1 MQMILSPI
9 KSKAEVLA
17 EKERLTKA
25 NAKAAK
31 KNKEAAHTA
40 KEEEEE
46 EEFDESI
53 FEDVVLES
61 DDAEDDDDSELETA
75 DEDVVETIA
84 AAGMSETSMP
94 ITSEIQEEEEKEEE
108 EEEEEEEERIEESV
122 PVAVTPSVPEAV
134 AETPSLRKPERASDP
149 LAELLKKPPVRP
161 PLPGLSRAPSV
172 PANSGRGG
180 SGKSDS
186 LPPSNRQRRARAA
199 PVSAAS
205 SSLLQKTKRRV
216 DVEPPLESSSPS
228 TSRTSK
234 PDDELVSAGGQKCTV
249 DENDPLANLR
259 RPVRPPT

>member
-94 ITSEIQEEEEKEEE
+94 ITSEIQEEEEKEE

>member
-94 ITSEIQEEEEKEEE
+94 ITSEIQEEEEK
-108 EEEEEEEERIEESV
+108 EEEEEEERIEESV